1 MANLLFSPKANVDLD
16 TIWRYTVDNWGELR
30 AETYLRSIFEA
41 AERIK
46 ENPHLGRSRED
57 VRYGYRSVVVGSH
70 LLFYQLSQETVI
82 IIRIFHQRMDVS
94 AII

>member
-57 VRYGYRSVVVGSH
+57 VRYGYRSVVVDSH
-70 LLFYQLSQETVI
+70 LLFY
-82 IIRIFHQRMDVS
+82 
-94 AII
+94 

>member
-1 MANLLFSPKANVDLD
+1 MANRLFSPKANVDLD

-57 VRYGYRSVVVGSH
+57 VRYGYRSVVVDSH
-70 LLFYQLSQETVI
+70 LLFY
-82 IIRIFHQRMDVS
+82 
-94 AII
+94 